1 MENLNKDFTLV
12 GSKGSDSTEKIAKPA
27 LSFFQDAWRRFKKNK
42 VALVA
47 MWIIAITLVFSVI
60 SAFVV
65 PQSKANYFNPNKSQ
79 VYGNLPP
86 KLSGDLPFWNG
97 EFKAPGSTE
106 RTDVYKS
113 QDVPSKDKYVFGT
126 DKYGRSLAKRTV
138 VGLRIS
144 LIIALAAALID
155 LVIGVTYGIISGWMG
170 GKVDMVMQRI
180 IEIIQSVPNLVVVT
194 MLALLLGQG
203 ISSIIIAIGLFA
215 WTGMARQVRNMVLS
229 YKERDFVLASKT
241 LGQSTWK
248 IAVKHL
254 LP

>member
-65 PQSKANYFNPNKSQ
+65 PQSKANYFDPNKSQ

-97 EFKAPGSTE
+97 EFKEQMSINH
-106 RTDVYKS
+106 KMF
-113 QDVPSKDKYVFGT
+113 Q
-126 DKYGRSLAKRTV
+126 AKT
-138 VGLRIS
+138 
-144 LIIALAAALID
+144 
-155 LVIGVTYGIISGWMG
+155 
-170 GKVDMVMQRI
+170 
-180 IEIIQSVPNLVVVT
+180 N
-194 MLALLLGQG
+194 
-203 ISSIIIAIGLFA
+203 ISSGLI
-215 WTGMARQVRNMVLS
+215 NMV
-229 YKERDFVLASKT
+229 V
-241 LGQSTWK
+241 
-248 IAVKHL
+248 H
-254 LP
+254 

>member
-126 DKYGRSLAKRTV
+126 DKYGRSLAKRTI

-194 MLALLLGQG
+194 MLLYFWDKEFHQLLLRLVYLHGPG
-203 ISSIIIAIGLFA
+203 WPGRYGTWFSPIRSVTSSWPQKL
-215 WTGMARQVRNMVLS
+215 
-229 YKERDFVLASKT
+229 
-241 LGQSTWK
+241 
-248 IAVKHL
+248 
-254 LP
+254 

>member
-42 VALVA
+42 IALVA

-97 EFKAPGSTE
+97 DFKAPGSAE
-106 RTDVYKS
+106 KTDVYKA
-113 QDVPSKDKYVFGT
+113 QGVPEKDKYVFGT
-126 DKYGRSLAKRTV
+126 DKYVYQYHAVFIT
-138 VGLRIS
+138 
-144 LIIALAAALID
+144 IAL
-155 LVIGVTYGIISGWMG
+155 
-170 GKVDMVMQRI
+170 
-180 IEIIQSVPNLVVVT
+180 
-194 MLALLLGQG
+194 
-203 ISSIIIAIGLFA
+203 
-215 WTGMARQVRNMVLS
+215 
-229 YKERDFVLASKT
+229 
-241 LGQSTWK
+241 
-248 IAVKHL
+248 
-254 LP
+254 

>member
-42 VALVA
+42 IALVA

-97 EFKAPGSTE
+97 DFKAPGSD
-106 RTDVYKS
+106 RKS
-113 QDVPSKDKYVFGT
+113 
-126 DKYGRSLAKRTV
+126 V
-138 VGLRIS
+138 V
-144 LIIALAAALID
+144 
-155 LVIGVTYGIISGWMG
+155 
-170 GKVDMVMQRI
+170 
-180 IEIIQSVPNLVVVT
+180 
-194 MLALLLGQG
+194 
-203 ISSIIIAIGLFA
+203 
-215 WTGMARQVRNMVLS
+215 
-229 YKERDFVLASKT
+229 
-241 LGQSTWK
+241 
-248 IAVKHL
+248 
-254 LP
+254 